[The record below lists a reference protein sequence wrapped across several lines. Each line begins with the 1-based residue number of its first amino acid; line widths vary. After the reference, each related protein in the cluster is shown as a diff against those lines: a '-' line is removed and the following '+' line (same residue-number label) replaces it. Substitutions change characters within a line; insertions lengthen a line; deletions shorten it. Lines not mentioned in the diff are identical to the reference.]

1 MRNEKIE
8 LVRGSGNVFR
18 DFGVAHPDL
27 EQGRAIVAA
36 RIIHILD
43 ERALSNRE
51 AAAVSGY
58 QHTDFPRIRGADL
71 SRFTLDKL
79 VRMVNALDDQT
90 EIIIDFQPRAAL
102 VEAHQSHA

>member
-1 MRNEKIE
+1 MSNEQIE
-8 LVRGSGNVFR
+8 LVRGSGNLFR

-27 EQGRAIVAA
+27 EQGKAIVAA

-58 QHTDFPRIRGADL
+58 QHTDFSRIRRADL
-71 SRFTLDKL
+71 ARFTLDKL
-79 VRMVNALDDQT
+79 VKIVNALDDRT
-90 EIIIDFQPRAAL
+90 EIVIDFRPRANL